1 VVSFILYLVSTCI
14 YVLAP
19 CDRVQRLAQ
28 ESTKATRD
36 DDIFDTDAMRGRWD
50 TNGTDAALSE
60 MLSEGMLEDLDLP
73 TEEVP
78 ASSSVAHN
86 GAAGGTGAGKGQ
98 AGQRED
104 GGSEDE
110 IVFGSS
116 HVHKLQYKPQSAR
129 LGAPGKPKAVKAHSG
144 GGVGKLLNTK
154 TGRVNAEQIKKQAVA
169 ALREAHPGVGDSSEE
184 YLSEDSEEGSEE
196 GSNED

>member
-1 VVSFILYLVSTCI
+1 MLYLVSTCI

-36 DDIFDTDAMRGRWD
+36 DDIFDTDAMRGHWD

-78 ASSSVAHN
+78 ASNNAAYH
-86 GAAGGTGAGKGQ
+86 GAAGGIGVSKGKT
-98 AGQRED
+98 GQRDD

-116 HVHKLQYKPQSAR
+116 HVHKLQYKPQSVR

-154 TGRVNAEQIKKQAVA
+154 TGRVIAEQIKKQAVA

-184 YLSEDSEEGSEE
+184 YWSEDSEEGSEE
-196 GSNED
+196 GSNEE